1 MPVTPLHPPAMNP
14 NDDTDDA
21 LAGLIHRSRRLED
34 APEAAIQRALGL
46 FQRAPVSAKAAA
58 AGWRE
63 LVARLVSDTFDMS
76 PQALGLRGG
85 KAETRQLL
93 FAVEGRDIDVR
104 LSRGDGGWELWG
116 QILGPDEAGEA
127 ELHCGDWQASTPWTP
142 LAEFRFRDVPTGECR
157 LTLRTGA
164 WISTL
169 PAFRI
174 PA

>member
-1 MPVTPLHPPAMNP
+1 MPVLPLHPPAMNP
-14 NDDTDDA
+14 QDDADDT

-46 FQRAPVSAKAAA
+46 FQRRPVATPPAT
-58 AGWRE
+58 AGWRQ
-63 LVARLVSDTFDMS
+63 LVARLVSDSFELA

-85 KAETRQLL
+85 TAGARQLL

-104 LSRGDGGWELWG
+104 LTRGDGGWELWG

-127 ELHCGDWQASTPWTP
+127 ELYCGDWQASTPWTP
-142 LAEFRFRDVPTGECR
+142 LAEFRFRDVPPGDCH
-157 LTLRTGA
+157 LTLRTGD
-164 WISTL
+164 WTTTL